1 MSASSIVGNQPEVG
15 KAIWEKYVPAALA
28 AGKLLAK
35 PDPIIIKGGL
45 SEVQKA
51 LDILKEGLSAGKVVV
66 EL

>member
-1 MSASSIVGNQPEVG
+1 MGNQPEVAE
-15 KAIWEKYVPAALA
+15 AIWGKYVPAALA

-35 PDPIIIKGGL
+35 PDPILIKGGL

-51 LDILKEGLSAGKVVV
+51 LDTLKKGVSAGKVVV